1 MPVECN
7 CIQCGK
13 GFEVAPY
20 KKDTAKF
27 CSRKCRWEYEKG
39 KPRGGSEVCG
49 KCVVNLPCSFK
60 RP

>member
-1 MPVECN
+1 MSNPFNDVIES
-7 CIQCGK
+7 
-13 GFEVAPY
+13 
-20 KKDTAKF
+20 KKYEELYGNKDI
-27 CSRKCRWEYEKG
+27 EKG